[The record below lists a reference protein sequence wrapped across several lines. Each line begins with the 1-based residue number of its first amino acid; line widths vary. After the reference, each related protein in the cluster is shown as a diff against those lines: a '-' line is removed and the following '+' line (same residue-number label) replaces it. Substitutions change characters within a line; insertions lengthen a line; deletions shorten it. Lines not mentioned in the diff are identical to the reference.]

1 MKRCHAA
8 PGALSAAYVR
18 ARRSYMWHAQ
28 KLRFDGA
35 GEYKWTAGA
44 RLRVP
49 LRRAKW
55 YADPSLTEIAA
66 DFAATAPF
74 TFHETETNNR
84 KFQQYRKRSHTH
96 TTSPGSTIQLVDF
109 SLSLLNTNIY
119 VSPRE
124 AINVGAMLQ
133 LLSVLQC
140 VWKGLERRLWFLQR
154 CFMFVWMSP
163 LCSSLPTS
171 TLSKSLHYCM
181 RNALEMKSLFTF
193 WKKKKRSNQA

>member
-1 MKRCHAA
+1 MNINEQLELVCVFPSGGLNDTPTHH
-8 PGALSAAYVR
+8 
-18 ARRSYMWHAQ
+18 W
-28 KLRFDGA
+28 LRLQLISLQQL
-35 GEYKWTAGA
+35 
-44 RLRVP
+44 RLH
-49 LRRAKW
+49 
-55 YADPSLTEIAA
+55 
-66 DFAATAPF
+66 F
-74 TFHETETNNR
+74 TRLKQITGNFSNTGND
-84 KFQQYRKRSHTH
+84 HTH